1 MKDHGEF
8 LILKAALRLAGWLAG
23 WLTPVHRD
31 RKRKRQWNRCDGSA
45 PEYFFSLD
53 VSISAT
59 RDGNGGLEEWKWYI
73 WKERGGGGEREEDSG
88 KAKNWGKSP
97 RSKRS
102 LLVDA
107 RRSKT
112 RETFSIIKSVDFVVI
127 KNAWASRYKRQFC
140 RLERWRGP
148 WEIECFRLRWIHE
161 GSE

>member
-31 RKRKRQWNRCDGSA
+31 RKRKRQWTRCDGSA

-73 WKERGGGGEREEDSG
+73 WKERGGGGGGGRRIVERQRTREKVQDRSG
-88 KAKNWGKSP
+88 ASWSMRGE
-97 RSKRS
+97 
-102 LLVDA
+102 A
-107 RRSKT
+107 RR
-112 RETFSIIKSVDFVVI
+112 
-127 KNAWASRYKRQFC
+127 
-140 RLERWRGP
+140 ERR
-148 WEIECFRLRWIHE
+148 FL
-161 GSE
+161 